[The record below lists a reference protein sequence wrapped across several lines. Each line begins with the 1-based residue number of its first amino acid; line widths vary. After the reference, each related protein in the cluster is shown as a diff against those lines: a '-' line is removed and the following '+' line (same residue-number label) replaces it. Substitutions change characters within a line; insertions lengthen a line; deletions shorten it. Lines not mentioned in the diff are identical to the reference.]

1 MEWLLRYAL
10 HAGVP
15 LADLKDPR
23 AALRR
28 RFSAAAWR
36 LMWRSGR
43 DAFLPI
49 LRNAR
54 LGFDDLRAYV
64 DQVVVMG
71 FPVAPAPH
79 LVQHLIDETYR
90 YRDSQ
95 PDVRFARTE
104 LILIRLAQRSGRVSR
119 REFNRVLEWVVRTR
133 PRIHDRRAW
142 RSLVRE
148 ATAWQRQMA
157 IELAHADD
165 PPWVFETDAVDVGEF
180 GFVALKTPRDLW
192 CVGQGL
198 GQCLYALR
206 HLCERNPPSRFF
218 LIRSAGVAIGAAE
231 LQPGPGT
238 GRWFLRDVRRSFN
251 RLPGPAMLAAAEA
264 LARAYGCTTR
274 IPPARNC
281 SKSAGRSPTGAD
293 RVAHFSSAV
302 GLPLRCTE
310 IESSSVTGRPPRKCI
325 TT

>member
-10 HAGVP
+10 HTGVP

-28 RFSAAAWR
+28 RFSTAAWR

-54 LGFDDLRAYV
+54 LGFDDLRDYV
-64 DQVVVMG
+64 DQLVVMG

-79 LVQHLIDETYR
+79 LLQHLIDETYR

-119 REFNRVLEWVVRTR
+119 REFNRVLQWVVRTR

-148 ATAWQRQMA
+148 ATAWQRQME

-180 GFVALKTPRDLW
+180 RFLALKTPRDLW
-192 CVGQGL
+192 GVERGL
-198 GQCLYALR
+198 GPCLYALR
-206 HLCERNPPSRFF
+206 HLCERSPPSRFF
-218 LIRSAGVAIGAAE
+218 LIRCGGVDVGAAE
-231 LQPGPGT
+231 LQPGSGS
-238 GRWFLRDVRRSFN
+238 GGWLLRDVRRSFN
-251 RLPGPAMLAAAEA
+251 RLPGPAMLAAAQT
-264 LARAYGCTTR
+264 LAQRYQ
-274 IPPARNC
+274 PAGQWPQ
-281 SKSAGRSPTGAD
+281 AA
-293 RVAHFSSAV
+293 
-302 GLPLRCTE
+302 
-310 IESSSVTGRPPRKCI
+310 
-325 TT
+325 